1 MANLTQDSIWQY
13 ILKLGDQQA
22 KTVQNRRLPVSRK
35 LGRMVQFV
43 ICYFLWTFFKISLD
57 LLWCSTAL
65 YTIIIIWMF
74 NFFFSVVCYSLI
86 GQSLKSRRLV
96 FNRLVSARLWK
107 LPTYPTP
114 NPTICLKLEVGVN
127 VGVWDG

>member
-1 MANLTQDSIWQY
+1 MANLTQDSIWQH
-13 ILKLGDQQA
+13 ILKLGDEQA

-35 LGRMVQFV
+35 LGRMVQFF

-65 YTIIIIWMF
+65 YTKHGCSI
-74 NFFFSVVCYSLI
+74 FFFSVACYSLI

-107 LPTYPTP
+107 LPMYPTP

-127 VGVWDG
+127 VGLWDG